1 MDKLKIYLGDLTYNT
16 IAVSTEALPINIGY
30 IASYCKKRFGLKVEI
45 TLFKYHEELEEAI
58 LESPPDILGLSNYCW
73 CQNLSQEM
81 FKVFSEKNPNGLRIW
96 GGPNFPLDI
105 PSQTKFFKD
114 FRYFDIYVPIDGE
127 IGFSNIVEKSLT
139 VNDANIRNTV
149 LKDSIDGCVV
159 RNLDGKLL
167 YTFDSTRIKNLDEIP
182 SPYLTGLLDKFFDDK
197 LVPML
202 QTNRGCPF
210 SCSFCTDGRDAVNQV
225 NRFSKVRV
233 KEEMDYIATHVKKNV
248 HSLFISDLNFGMI
261 PGDIETCNV
270 ITDIQKKYSGYP
282 LKILS
287 TTGKNKKEQVIES
300 IKSLHG
306 SLALSMSVQ
315 SLDENVLKNIKRDN
329 ISADKMLALA
339 PTIKESNLDTTAEI
353 IVGLPGE
360 TYDSHLDT
368 IRKLIDAKL
377 DDVIIYTCML
387 LPGSEMAT
395 PEEQSKWKFQ
405 TKYRILPMDYAKLHS
420 GKNICETEKVVVGSK
435 DLSFDDYVA
444 LRMIAFTLWMTNRGL
459 LYSALLK
466 FLRELQVDVAGLFFQ
481 MVERRDDAPEVI
493 KNVYES
499 FKQATIDELYDSP
512 EEILAKIQDD
522 KFYQDIINEKT
533 ALNVIRY
540 HHAVVL
546 SKCMDEWT
554 SYALTIARDL
564 IQENGILN
572 KTTEQQFS
580 DIENYC
586 KGRSHNPL
594 GKDRMLTNPEF
605 VFHYDIEKW
614 LSDPTDTLLL
624 ENCKMNKP
632 IIEKFVLTD
641 GQFHLIDDNINF
653 FGNSAVGYTKAL
665 KLVPS
670 HMFWRK
676 PISKVSGSTQIND
689 HTEWLEYTQL
699 V

>member
-1 MDKLKIYLGDLTYNT
+1 
-16 IAVSTEALPINIGY
+16 
-30 IASYCKKRFGLKVEI
+30 
-45 TLFKYHEELEEAI
+45 
-58 LESPPDILGLSNYCW
+58 
-73 CQNLSQEM
+73 M

-127 IGFSNIVEKSLT
+127 VGFSNIVEKSLA
-139 VNDANIRNTV
+139 VNDMGIRNTV
-149 LKDSIDGCVV
+149 LKDSIDGCIV

-233 KEEMDYIATHVKKNV
+233 KEEIDYIARHVKKNV

-261 PGDIETCNV
+261 PGDLETCNA
-270 ITDIQKKYSGYP
+270 ITDIQKKYGGYP
-282 LKILS
+282 LKILT

-395 PEEQSKWKFQ
+395 PEQQSKWKFQ
-405 TKYRILPMDYAKLHS
+405 TKYRILTMDYAKLRS
-420 GKNICETEKVVVGSK
+420 GKNICEIEKVVIGSK

-459 LYSALLK
+459 LYNPLLK

-554 SYALTIARDL
+554 SYALTITRDL

-572 KTTEQQFS
+572 KKTEQQFS

-632 IIEKFVLTD
+632 IIEKFVLSD
-641 GQFHLIDDNINF
+641 EQFNLIDDNINF
-653 FGNSAVGYTKAL
+653 FGNTPWGYTKAL
-665 KLVPS
+665 KFVPA

-676 PISKVSGSTQIND
+676 PVSKGGISTQID
-689 HTEWLEYTQL
+689 DYTEWLEYTQFA
-699 V
+699 

>member
-1 MDKLKIYLGDLTYNT
+1 
-16 IAVSTEALPINIGY
+16 
-30 IASYCKKRFGLKVEI
+30 
-45 TLFKYHEELEEAI
+45 
-58 LESPPDILGLSNYCW
+58 
-73 CQNLSQEM
+73 
-81 FKVFSEKNPNGLRIW
+81 
-96 GGPNFPLDI
+96 
-105 PSQTKFFKD
+105 
-114 FRYFDIYVPIDGE
+114 
-127 IGFSNIVEKSLT
+127 
-139 VNDANIRNTV
+139 
-149 LKDSIDGCVV
+149 
-159 RNLDGKLL
+159 
-167 YTFDSTRIKNLDEIP
+167 
-182 SPYLTGLLDKFFDDK
+182 
-197 LVPML
+197 
-202 QTNRGCPF
+202 
-210 SCSFCTDGRDAVNQV
+210 
-225 NRFSKVRV
+225 
-233 KEEMDYIATHVKKNV
+233 
-248 HSLFISDLNFGMI
+248 MI
-261 PGDIETCNV
+261 PGDLETCNA
-270 ITDIQKKYSGYP
+270 ITDIQKKYGGYP
-282 LKILS
+282 LKILT

-395 PEEQSKWKFQ
+395 PEQQSKWKFQ
-405 TKYRILPMDYAKLHS
+405 TKYRILTMDYAKLRS
-420 GKNICETEKVVVGSK
+420 GKNICEIEKVVIGSK

-459 LYSALLK
+459 LYNPLLK

-554 SYALTIARDL
+554 SYALTITRDL

-572 KTTEQQFS
+572 KKTEQQFS

-632 IIEKFVLTD
+632 IIEKFVLSD
-641 GQFHLIDDNINF
+641 EQFNLIDDNINF
-653 FGNSAVGYTKAL
+653 FGNTPWGYTKAL
-665 KLVPS
+665 KFVPA

-676 PISKVSGSTQIND
+676 PVSKGGISTQID
-689 HTEWLEYTQL
+689 DYTEWLEYTQFA
-699 V
+699 